1 MAWYY
6 IYSMKKFYKENN
18 LLAKYDLELFN
29 CENILNSAMELKL
42 DMRRKYLINKA
53 LTYIEIEKR
62 ENTMKINSQDM
73 YVIIKYI
80 YIFFNWLYNN

>member
-80 YIFFNWLYNN
+80 YIFFN